1 MGQPLE
7 RTRSTSEDLPDRA
20 ALLGQARQGNA
31 LEETVEVVLRGLK
44 LGVFAP
50 GDRLPAER
58 QLAEDLG
65 VSRSTLREALAELQ
79 SAGYL
84 MVRRGRYGGTFVT
97 SPPPNEQART
107 MFTSDRLHDVLTF
120 RLAVEP
126 AAASAAARSALS
138 PEQRAHLNACFEAAQ
153 QADEQSFRPYDSRFH
168 IALAEATGSPSLAA
182 AVADA
187 RAAASQLLDAI
198 PLLPL
203 NLEHSDQQHA
213 EILRAV
219 LAGDA
224 AGARRAMEDHLEGTA
239 ALLRGFLTD
248 E

>member
-1 MGQPLE
+1 M
-7 RTRSTSEDLPDRA
+7 TSVDRPDRVT
-20 ALLGQARQGNA
+20 LLGQARQGNA
-31 LEETVEVVLRGLK
+31 LEETVEVILRGLK

-50 GDRLPAER
+50 GGRLPAER

-84 MVRRGRYGGTFVT
+84 TVRRGRYGGTFVT
-97 SPPPNEQART
+97 DPPPSQQARPQ
-107 MFTSDRLHDVLTF
+107 FTPERLHDVLTF
-120 RLAVEP
+120 RHAVEP
-126 AAASAAARSALS
+126 AAAATAAQSVLSA
-138 PEQRAHLNACFEAAQ
+138 EQRAHLNVCLRAARD
-153 QADEQSFRPYDSRFH
+153 AEEQSFRPFDSRFH

-187 RAAASQLLDAI
+187 RAAASELLDAI

-203 NLEHSDQQHA
+203 NLEHSDEQHA
-213 EILRAV
+213 EILQAV

-224 AGARRAMEDHLEGTA
+224 EGARRAMEDHLEGTA
-239 ALLRGFLTD
+239 ALLRGFLAD
-248 E
+248 G

>member
-1 MGQPLE
+1 MRGE
-7 RTRSTSEDLPDRA
+7 IPDRVV
-20 ALLGQARQGNA
+20 LLGQARQGNA
-31 LEETVEVVLRGLK
+31 LEETVEVILRGLK

-84 MVRRGRYGGTFVT
+84 TVRRGRYGGTFVT
-97 SPPPNEQART
+97 SPPPNEQVRAL
-107 MFTSDRLHDVLTF
+107 FTAERLHDVLTF

-126 AAASAAARSALS
+126 AAAAAAARAALS
-138 PEQRAHLNACFEAAQ
+138 SEQRAHLNSCFEAVRS
-153 QADEQSFRPYDSRFH
+153 ADEQSFRPYDSRFH

-182 AVADA
+182 SVADA
-187 RAAASQLLDAI
+187 RAAVSELLDAI

-203 NLEHSDQQHA
+203 NLEHSDEQHA

-219 LAGDA
+219 MAGDPD
-224 AGARRAMEDHLEGTA
+224 GARRAMEDHLDGTA
-239 ALLRGFLTD
+239 ALLRGFLAQG
-248 E
+248 